1 MFFNS
6 LFHNSLKV
14 LPIFLFFIFITPV
27 ILVLFSLFNGY
38 SDNWFH
44 LYNYVLSEYI
54 INSIF
59 LILGVSFFVVLIGV
73 LSSWL
78 VTNYDFFGKSFFEW
92 ALILPLAVPPYI
104 LAYTFTEIFDT
115 YGSANNLLNS
125 IFLFDEKKV
134 FFPSVRNIYGAIAV
148 FSFTLYPYVYLV
160 SRMAFVNQSISIIEA
175 GRILGLSRV
184 GAFFKLSIPLIRP
197 AIFAG
202 LALVI
207 METLSDFG
215 AVEHFA
221 IATFTTGI
229 FRTWYGMYD
238 LNTAMQLAS
247 LLLIFVTIF
256 LIFERL
262 SRKKAAFVSSNSLY
276 KKHKVMKLKGS
287 YSFFAMLFCLI
298 PVFIGFILP
307 IIELI
312 NWTINYKLDFFNR
325 DFLKSAFNS
334 LLLALIAAFLCT
346 MIAFLINFTAR
357 YQGNK
362 LLSFLSSTLMLG
374 YAVPGLILAI
384 GITQLLTIIDNSFNL
399 FTIDIVLTG
408 SLIGL
413 IIAYIIKSY
422 ALSNSTIESGFQR
435 ISNSLDDISKTLN
448 ISGIKLMYKIHFPL
462 LRTGLLT
469 STLLVGSEVIKELP
483 ATLILRPFNFETLA
497 VSAYNYASEE
507 RMYEAAAP
515 SIAIVIVGLLPII
528 ILSRM
533 IKNSRPGETLWQKR
547 LV

>member
-6 LFHNSLKV
+6 LFHNFLKV

-27 ILVLFSLFNGY
+27 ILVLSSLFNGY

-115 YGSANNLLNS
+115 YGSANTLLSN

-256 LIFERL
+256 LVFERL

-298 PVFIGFILP
+298 PVFVGFILP

-469 STLLVGSEVIKELP
+469 SILLVGSEVIKELP

-533 IKNSRPGETLWQKR
+533 IKNSRPGETLW
-547 LV
+547 

>member
-27 ILVLFSLFNGY
+27 ILVLSSLFNGY

-115 YGSANNLLNS
+115 YGSANTLLSN

-256 LIFERL
+256 LVFERL

-298 PVFIGFILP
+298 PVFVGFILP

-346 MIAFLINFTAR
+346 MIAFLINFIAR

-469 STLLVGSEVIKELP
+469 SILLVGSEVIKELP

-533 IKNSRPGETLWQKR
+533 IKNSRPGETLW
-547 LV
+547 

>member
-6 LFHNSLKV
+6 LFHNFLKV

-27 ILVLFSLFNGY
+27 ILVLSSLFNGY

-256 LIFERL
+256 LVFERL

-298 PVFIGFILP
+298 PVFFGFILP

-448 ISGIKLMYKIHFPL
+448 ISGIKLMCKIHFPL

-533 IKNSRPGETLWQKR
+533 IKNSRPGETLW
-547 LV
+547 

>member
-6 LFHNSLKV
+6 LFHNFIKV

-27 ILVLFSLFNGY
+27 ILVLSSLFNGY

-533 IKNSRPGETLWQKR
+533 IKNSRPGETLW
-547 LV
+547 

>member
-1 MFFNS
+1 MFLNYLFN
-6 LFHNSLKV
+6 NSLKV
-14 LPIFLFFIFITPV
+14 LPIFLFFIFIAPI
-27 ILVLFSLFNGY
+27 ILVLSSLFYGY

-115 YGSANNLLNS
+115 YGSANTLLSN
-125 IFLFDEKKV
+125 IFLFDEKKI

-256 LIFERL
+256 LVFERF

-384 GITQLLTIIDNSFNL
+384 GITQLFTIIDNSFYL
-399 FTIDIVLTG
+399 FRIDIILTG

-435 ISNSLDDISKTLN
+435 ISNSIDDVSKTFN
-448 ISGIKLMYKIHFPL
+448 ISGIKLMYKIHLPL

-469 STLLVGSEVIKELP
+469 SILLVGSEVIKELP

-533 IKNSRPGETLWQKR
+533 IKNSRPGETLW
-547 LV
+547 

>member
-1 MFFNS
+1 MFLNS
-6 LFHNSLKV
+6 LFHNSLKG
-14 LPIFLFFIFITPV
+14 LPIFLFFIFIAPI
-27 ILVLFSLFNGY
+27 ILVLSSLFYGY

-115 YGSANNLLNS
+115 YGSANTLLSN

-256 LIFERL
+256 LVFERL

-384 GITQLLTIIDNSFNL
+384 GITQFFTIIDNSFYL
-399 FTIDIVLTG
+399 FRIDIILTG

-435 ISNSLDDISKTLN
+435 ISNSIDDVSKTFN
-448 ISGIKLMYKIHFPL
+448 ISGIKLMYKIHLPL

-469 STLLVGSEVIKELP
+469 SILLVGSEVIKELP

-533 IKNSRPGETLWQKR
+533 IKNSRPGETLW
-547 LV
+547 

>member
-1 MFFNS
+1 MFYNS
-6 LFHNSLKV
+6 LFEYSLKI
-14 LPIFLFFIFITPV
+14 LPIFLFLLFVAPV
-27 ILVLFSLFNGY
+27 ILVLSSLFYGY
-38 SDNWFH
+38 SENWFH

-59 LILGVSFFVVLIGV
+59 LIIGVSFFVVLIGV

-78 VTNYDFFGKSFFEW
+78 VTNYDFAGKSFFEW

-115 YGSANNLLNS
+115 YGSANIFLNN
-125 IFLFDEKKV
+125 IFLFEDKKV
-134 FFPSVRNIYGAIAV
+134 FFPNVRNIYGAIAV

-160 SRMAFVNQSISIIEA
+160 SRMAFINQSISIIEA
-175 GRILGLSRV
+175 GRVLGLSRV

-229 FRTWYGMYD
+229 FRTWFGMYD
-238 LNTAMQLAS
+238 LHTAMQLAS
-247 LLLIFVTIF
+247 LLLIFVTVF
-256 LIFERL
+256 LVIERI
-262 SRKKAAFVSSNSLY
+262 SRRKASFVSSNSLY
-276 KKHKVMKLKGS
+276 KKYDIIKLKG
-287 YSFFAMLFCLI
+287 YKNFFAMLFCFTPI
-298 PVFIGFILP
+298 FMGFILP
-307 IIELI
+307 IIELL
-312 NWTINYKLDFFNR
+312 NWTINYKLDFFNI
-325 DFLKSAFNS
+325 DFLESSFNS
-334 LLLALIAAFLCT
+334 LLLAIIAALLCT
-346 MIAFLINFTAR
+346 MISFLINFSIR
-357 YQGNK
+357 FQGNK
-362 LLSFLSSTLMLG
+362 FLSSLSSTLMLG

-384 GITQLLTIIDNSFNL
+384 GITQLLTFLDNYIEFFKFNL
-399 FTIDIVLTG
+399 ILTG

-422 ALSNSTIESGFQR
+422 ALSNSTIEASFQR
-435 ISNSLDDISKTLN
+435 VSSSLDDVSKTLN

-462 LRTGLLT
+462 VKTGLLT
-469 STLLVGSEVIKELP
+469 SILLVGSEVIKELP

-515 SIAIVIVGLLPII
+515 SIAIVIIGLLPII

-533 IKNSRPGETLWQKR
+533 IKTSRPGEALW
-547 LV
+547 

>member
-27 ILVLFSLFNGY
+27 ILVLSSLFNGY

-115 YGSANNLLNS
+115 YGSANTLLSN

-256 LIFERL
+256 LVFERL

-469 STLLVGSEVIKELP
+469 SILLVGSEVIKELP

-533 IKNSRPGETLWQKR
+533 IKNSRPGETLW
-547 LV
+547 

>member
-27 ILVLFSLFNGY
+27 ILVLSSLFNGY

-256 LIFERL
+256 LVFERL

-374 YAVPGLILAI
+374 YALPGLILAI

-533 IKNSRPGETLWQKR
+533 IKNSRPGETLW
-547 LV
+547 

>member
-27 ILVLFSLFNGY
+27 ILVLSSLFNGY

-115 YGSANNLLNS
+115 YGSANTLLSN

-256 LIFERL
+256 LVFERL

-276 KKHKVMKLKGS
+276 KKHKVVKLKGS

-298 PVFIGFILP
+298 PVFVGFILP

-346 MIAFLINFTAR
+346 MFAFLINFTAR

-469 STLLVGSEVIKELP
+469 SILLVGSEVIKELP

-533 IKNSRPGETLWQKR
+533 IKNSRPGETLW
-547 LV
+547 

>member
-27 ILVLFSLFNGY
+27 ILVLSSLFNGY

-115 YGSANNLLNS
+115 YGSANTLLSN

-256 LIFERL
+256 LVFERL

-399 FTIDIVLTG
+399 FRIDIILTG

-435 ISNSLDDISKTLN
+435 ISNSFDDVSKTFN
-448 ISGIKLMYKIHFPL
+448 ISGIKLMYKIYFPL

-469 STLLVGSEVIKELP
+469 SILLVGSEVIKELP

-533 IKNSRPGETLWQKR
+533 IKNSRPGEALW
-547 LV
+547 

>member
-14 LPIFLFFIFITPV
+14 LPIFLFFIFIAPI
-27 ILVLFSLFNGY
+27 ILVLSSLFNGY

-115 YGSANNLLNS
+115 YGSANTLLSN

-256 LIFERL
+256 LVFERL

-312 NWTINYKLDFFNR
+312 NWTINYKLDFFNK

-435 ISNSLDDISKTLN
+435 ISNSIDDVSKTLN
-448 ISGIKLMYKIHFPL
+448 ISGIKLMYKIHLPL

-469 STLLVGSEVIKELP
+469 SILLVGSEVIKELP

-533 IKNSRPGETLWQKR
+533 IKNSRPGETLW
-547 LV
+547 

>member
-27 ILVLFSLFNGY
+27 ILVLSSLFNGY

-115 YGSANNLLNS
+115 YGSANTLLSN

-276 KKHKVMKLKGS
+276 KKYKVMKLKGS

-346 MIAFLINFTAR
+346 MIAFLISFTAR

-469 STLLVGSEVIKELP
+469 SILLVGSEVIKELP

-533 IKNSRPGETLWQKR
+533 IKNSRPGETLW
-547 LV
+547 

>member
-27 ILVLFSLFNGY
+27 ILVLSSLFNGY

-115 YGSANNLLNS
+115 YGSANNLLNN

-134 FFPSVRNIYGAIAV
+134 FFPSVRNIYGAIGV

-256 LIFERL
+256 LVFERL

-533 IKNSRPGETLWQKR
+533 IKNSRPGETLW
-547 LV
+547 

>member
-1 MFFNS
+1 MFYNS
-6 LFHNSLKV
+6 LFEKLLKI
-14 LPIFLFFIFITPV
+14 LPIFLFLIFVTPV
-27 ILVLFSLFNGY
+27 ILVLSSLFYGY

-59 LILGVSFFVVLIGV
+59 LIIGVSFFVVLIGV
-73 LSSWL
+73 FSSWL
-78 VTNYDFFGKSFFEW
+78 VTYYDFVGKSFFEW

-115 YGSANNLLNS
+115 YGSANALLNN
-125 IFLFDEKKV
+125 IFLLDDKKI
-134 FFPSVRNIYGAIAV
+134 FFPNVRNIYGAIAV

-160 SRMAFVNQSISIIEA
+160 SRMAFINQSISIIEA

-184 GAFFKLSIPLIRP
+184 EAFFKLSIPLIRP

-221 IATFTTGI
+221 IPTFTTGI

-238 LNTAMQLAS
+238 LNTAMQLSS
-247 LLLIFVTIF
+247 LLLVFVIIF
-256 LIFERL
+256 LVIERI
-262 SRKKAAFVSSNSLY
+262 SRKKASFVSSNSLY
-276 KKHKVMKLKGS
+276 KNYNVIKLKG
-287 YSFFAMLFCLI
+287 YNNLFAMLFCFI
-298 PVFIGFILP
+298 PIFMGFILP
-307 IIELI
+307 ITELL
-312 NWTINYKLDFFNR
+312 NWTINYKLDFFNK
-325 DFLKSAFNS
+325 DFLESSFNS
-334 LLLALIAAFLCT
+334 LLLAIIAALLCT
-346 MIAFLINFTAR
+346 MISFLINFSAR
-357 YQGNK
+357 FHGNK
-362 LLSFLSSTLMLG
+362 FLSFLSSTLMLG

-384 GITQLLTIIDNSFNL
+384 GITQLLTFLDNYIEFFN
-399 FTIDIVLTG
+399 FNFILTG

-413 IIAYIIKSY
+413 MIAYIIKSY
-422 ALSNSTIESGFQR
+422 ALSNSTIEAGFQR
-435 ISNSLDDISKTLN
+435 VSSSLDDVSKTLN
-448 ISGIKLMYKIHFPL
+448 ISGIKLMYKIHLPL
-462 LRTGLLT
+462 VKTGLLT
-469 STLLVGSEVIKELP
+469 SILLVGSEVIKELP

-515 SIAIVIVGLLPII
+515 SIAIVMVGLLPII

-533 IKNSRPGETLWQKR
+533 IKSSRPGEALW
-547 LV
+547 

>member
-27 ILVLFSLFNGY
+27 ILVLSSLFNGY

-115 YGSANNLLNS
+115 YGSANTLLSN

-256 LIFERL
+256 LVFERL

-276 KKHKVMKLKGS
+276 KKHKVVKLKGS

-298 PVFIGFILP
+298 PVFVGFILP

-469 STLLVGSEVIKELP
+469 SILLVGSEVIKELP

-533 IKNSRPGETLWQKR
+533 IKNSRPGETLW
-547 LV
+547 

>member
-115 YGSANNLLNS
+115 YGSANTLLSN

-312 NWTINYKLDFFNR
+312 NWTINYKLDFFNK

-533 IKNSRPGETLWQKR
+533 IKNSRPGETLW
-547 LV
+547 

>member
-1 MFFNS
+1 MFYNS
-6 LFHNSLKV
+6 LFEYSLKI
-14 LPIFLFFIFITPV
+14 LPIFLFLLFVAPV
-27 ILVLFSLFNGY
+27 ILVLSSLFYGY
-38 SDNWFH
+38 SENWFH

-59 LILGVSFFVVLIGV
+59 LIIGVSFFVVLIGV

-78 VTNYDFFGKSFFEW
+78 VTNYDFAGKSFFEW

-115 YGSANNLLNS
+115 YGSANIFLNN
-125 IFLFDEKKV
+125 IFLFEDKKV
-134 FFPSVRNIYGAIAV
+134 FFPNVRNIYGAIAV

-160 SRMAFVNQSISIIEA
+160 SRMAFINQSISIIEA
-175 GRILGLSRV
+175 GRVLGLSRV

-229 FRTWYGMYD
+229 FRTWFGMYD
-238 LNTAMQLAS
+238 LHTAMQLAS
-247 LLLIFVTIF
+247 LLLIFVTVF
-256 LIFERL
+256 LVIERI
-262 SRKKAAFVSSNSLY
+262 SRRKASFVSSNSLY
-276 KKHKVMKLKGS
+276 KKYDIIKLKG
-287 YSFFAMLFCLI
+287 YKNFFAMLFCFTPI
-298 PVFIGFILP
+298 FMGFILP
-307 IIELI
+307 IIELL
-312 NWTINYKLDFFNR
+312 NWTINYKLDFFNI
-325 DFLKSAFNS
+325 DFLESSFNS
-334 LLLALIAAFLCT
+334 LLLAIIAALLCT
-346 MIAFLINFTAR
+346 MISFLINFSIR
-357 YQGNK
+357 FQGNK
-362 LLSFLSSTLMLG
+362 FLSSLSSTLMLG

-384 GITQLLTIIDNSFNL
+384 GITQLLTFLDNYIEFFKFN
-399 FTIDIVLTG
+399 FILTG

-422 ALSNSTIESGFQR
+422 ALSNSTIEASFQR
-435 ISNSLDDISKTLN
+435 VSSSLDDVSKTLN

-462 LRTGLLT
+462 VKTGLLT
-469 STLLVGSEVIKELP
+469 SILLVGSEVIKELP

-515 SIAIVIVGLLPII
+515 SIAIVIIGLLPII

-533 IKNSRPGETLWQKR
+533 IKTSRPGEALW
-547 LV
+547 

>member
-27 ILVLFSLFNGY
+27 ILVLSSLFNGY

-115 YGSANNLLNS
+115 YGSANTLLSN

-256 LIFERL
+256 LVFERL

-276 KKHKVMKLKGS
+276 KKHKAMKLKGS

-469 STLLVGSEVIKELP
+469 SILLVGSEVIKELP

-533 IKNSRPGETLWQKR
+533 IKNSRPGETLW
-547 LV
+547 

>member
-6 LFHNSLKV
+6 LFHNFLKV

-27 ILVLFSLFNGY
+27 ILVLSSLFNGY

-229 FRTWYGMYD
+229 FRTWHGMYD

-256 LIFERL
+256 LVFERL

-298 PVFIGFILP
+298 PVFVGFILP

-469 STLLVGSEVIKELP
+469 SILLVGSEVIKELP

-533 IKNSRPGETLWQKR
+533 IKNSRPGETLW
-547 LV
+547 

>member
-27 ILVLFSLFNGY
+27 ILVLSSLFNGY

-115 YGSANNLLNS
+115 YGSANTLLSN

-148 FSFTLYPYVYLV
+148 FSFTLYPYIYLV

-256 LIFERL
+256 LVFERL

-399 FTIDIVLTG
+399 FRIDIILTG

-435 ISNSLDDISKTLN
+435 ISNSFDDVSKTFN
-448 ISGIKLMYKIHFPL
+448 ISGIKLMYKIYFPL

-469 STLLVGSEVIKELP
+469 SILLVGSEVIKELP

-533 IKNSRPGETLWQKR
+533 IKNSRPGEALW
-547 LV
+547 

>member
-27 ILVLFSLFNGY
+27 ILVLSSLFNGY

-256 LIFERL
+256 LVFERL

-469 STLLVGSEVIKELP
+469 SILLVGSEVIKELP

-533 IKNSRPGETLWQKR
+533 IKNSRPGETLW
-547 LV
+547 

>member
-27 ILVLFSLFNGY
+27 ILVLSSLFNGY

-533 IKNSRPGETLWQKR
+533 IKNSRPGETLW
-547 LV
+547 